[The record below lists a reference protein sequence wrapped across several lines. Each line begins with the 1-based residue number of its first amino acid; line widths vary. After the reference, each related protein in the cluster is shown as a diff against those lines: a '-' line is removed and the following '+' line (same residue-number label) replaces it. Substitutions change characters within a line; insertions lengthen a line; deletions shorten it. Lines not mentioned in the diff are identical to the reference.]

1 MTKLTNYFLAAVVLM
16 SLTQCATVK
25 QAKQTETNVET
36 VRLWF
41 EEGWNHNRN
50 EELIE
55 RVFHPEWSDGNP
67 LRPDQTMGYEGMHQ
81 LVKFYREAFPDAHF
95 TITHVFGDENE
106 VALRYEVEAT
116 HYGDAFGI
124 PATGKKFTSTG
135 LVIYEMRDG
144 KIYRSWQE
152 LDLMGIINQLKEG
165 GS

>member
-1 MTKLTNYFLAAVVLM
+1 MKKALYLPLLLSFGFLF
-16 SLTQCATVK
+16 SQCAASKAIK
-25 QAKQTETNVET
+25 QAEVNKETIRV
-36 VRLWF
+36 WF

-67 LRPDQTMGYEGMHQ
+67 LRPGQVVGHEGMRE
-81 LVKFYREAFPDAHF
+81 LVKFYKDAFPDAHF
-95 TITHVFGDENE
+95 TITHVFADEKQ

-135 LVIYEMRDG
+135 LVIYEMRGG
-144 KIYRSWQE
+144 KIYKSWQE
-152 LDLMGIINQLKEG
+152 LDLMGIINQLKE
-165 GS
+165 

>member
-1 MTKLTNYFLAAVVLM
+1 MKRSLLISLVLAALLCV
-16 SLTQCATVK
+16 QCTS
-25 QAKQTETNVET
+25 AKKVRQSEQNVET
-36 VRLWF
+36 IRIWF

-50 EELIE
+50 EELIP

-67 LRPDQTMGYEGMHQ
+67 LRPGQVAGLTGMYE

-95 TITHVFGDENE
+95 RITHIFGD
-106 VALRYEVEAT
+106 AGHAAIRYEVEAT

-152 LDLMGIINQLKEG
+152 LDLMGIINQLRE
-165 GS
+165 